1 MTFRDR
7 TSEFEALVERL
18 QQRHDGSALERRSLL
33 NNSSV
38 GHDKVKNKTEF
49 SLIAAEIGRNIATTS
64 AKLEKLTKCK
74 YGQYAWYASTKL
86 LISNIQ
92 WRSGKL
98 CSMINR

>member
-38 GHDKVKNKTEF
+38 GPEKVKNKTEF

-74 YGQYAWYASTKL
+74 FS
-86 LISNIQ
+86 
-92 WRSGKL
+92 
-98 CSMINR
+98 SM